1 MFSVIKNLFRF
12 KPKITQIYPIKK
24 LSVGETRQ
32 DLESRILEL
41 EKKITK
47 LEFWG
52 GHLKPEK
59 YQEELIKYFEEKIE
73 NHSKLEKEYIR
84 LEIDRIFLEENKQS
98 IKSRNCLPWINE
110 KNGKTIHENNSLYEL
125 RIIYTWSVI
134 EKTIKLRRKGFKLI
148 KGGKLDKS

>member
-1 MFSVIKNLFRF
+1 MFKVIKNLFRF
-12 KPKITQIYPIKK
+12 KPKITQIYPLKR
-24 LSVGETRQ
+24 LVVGETRQ
-32 DLESRILEL
+32 DLERRILEL
-41 EKKITK
+41 EERISK

-52 GHLKPEK
+52 GYLKPEK
-59 YQEELIKYFEEKIE
+59 YQKELIKYFEERIE

-84 LEIDRIFLEENKQS
+84 LEIDRLFLEENKQS
-98 IKSRNCLPWINE
+98 IKSRNCLPWVNKE
-110 KNGKTIHENNSLYEL
+110 NGKTIHENNSLYEL

>member
-1 MFSVIKNLFRF
+1 MFKVITNLFRL

-24 LSVGETRQ
+24 LSTVETRQ

-59 YQEELIKYFEEKIE
+59 YQEELIKYFEKKIE
-73 NHSKLEKEYIR
+73 NHTKLEKEYIR
-84 LEIDRIFLEENKQS
+84 LEIDRLFLEENKQS
-98 IKSRNCLPWINE
+98 IKSRNCLPWVNKE
-110 KNGKTIHENNSLYEL
+110 NGKTIHENNSLYEL